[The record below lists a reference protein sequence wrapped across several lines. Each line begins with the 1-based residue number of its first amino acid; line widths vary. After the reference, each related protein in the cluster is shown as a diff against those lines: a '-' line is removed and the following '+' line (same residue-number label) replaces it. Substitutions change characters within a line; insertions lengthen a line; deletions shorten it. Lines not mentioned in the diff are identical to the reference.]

1 MIQVDKK
8 VSQIV
13 AFWSQ
18 SSKSHLFYQSAV
30 VAYFN
35 FLRLYDS
42 NVEEL
47 TESALTATLRLLRI
61 IVKHATTYQDVLEE
75 GLDST
80 PTTPWK
86 GIIPQ
91 LFSRLN
97 HPESFV
103 RKRLSELLCRLAT
116 DAPHLI
122 LFPAVVGCSTTGKG
136 KRY

>member
-1 MIQVDKK
+1 

-13 AFWSQ
+13 SFWSQ
-18 SSKSHLFYQSAV
+18 SSKSHMFYQSAV

-35 FLRLYDS
+35 FLRMYDF
-42 NVEEL
+42 NEEEL
-47 TESALTATLRLLRI
+47 AESALTATLRLLRI
-61 IVKHATTYQDVLEE
+61 IVKHATSFQEVLEE
-75 GLDST
+75 GLDNT

-136 KRY
+136 TVYLKFWLLM